1 MDSVVPQIK
10 YNRPITGMSA
20 ILLPFSRNG
29 NIDWGGFDAHVIRTV
44 EANLLPAINMDTGY
58 ANLID
63 KETRRTALTRAKEIV
78 GSGEFIAGAFVQDNK
93 GDRFNLEAY
102 KSAIDEIHEFNGTPI
117 IFQSFG
123 LTEQSDD
130 QIVESYRNIARVCDR
145 FYAFEL
151 GKMFAPFG
159 AIYSLDVYREL
170 LSIQACQGAK
180 HSSLS
185 RELEWQRLKIR
196 DETRLDFKVLTGN
209 DLAIDMI
216 MYGSDY
222 LLGLS
227 TFAPDLFS
235 KRDEYWAQGDP
246 RFFELNDKLQYLG
259 CFAFRSPTP
268 AYKHSAAMFLYS
280 RGLIGS
286 HQTHPKSPER
296 PESDLPIL
304 VKIGQQL
311 GLEMNG

>member
-10 YNRPITGMSA
+10 YNRPVTGMSA
-20 ILLPFSRNG
+20 ILLPFSEGG
-29 NIDWGGFDAHVIRTV
+29 NIDWGGFDAHVVRTV
-44 EANLLPAINMDTGY
+44 NSNLVPAINMDTGY

-63 KETRRTALTRAKEIV
+63 QETRRIALTRAKEIV
-78 GSGEFIAGAFVQDNK
+78 GSGDFVAGAFVPDKK

-102 KSAIDEIHEFNGTPI
+102 QSAIDEIHQFSGTPI

-123 LTEQSDD
+123 LTGQTDD
-130 QIVESYRNIARVCDR
+130 QIVESYRKIAAECDR

-159 AIYSLDVYREL
+159 SIYSLDVYKEL
-170 LSIQACQGAK
+170 LSIRACLGAK

-196 DETRLDFKVLTGN
+196 DETRQDFKVLTGN

-227 TFAPDLFS
+227 TFAPELFS
-235 KRDEYWAQGDP
+235 KRDEYWAKGDH

-268 AYKHSAAMFLYS
+268 AYKHSAAMFLYG

-286 HQTHPKSPER
+286 YQTHPNSPER

-304 VKIGQQL
+304 VEIGQQL